1 MPMKFRGRASRALDD
16 WYSTGD
22 VTNNLTEARR
32 LLQSGRSFTQIIN
45 DLRVRRHTR
54 PEFVYP
60 AGLAVLRRPE
70 FEPAARDSYLD
81 AIKLA
86 LDHSPAVPI
95 RTTWETGAGNTEFE
109 FALTDGGDHIEV
121 TVRLPQGDIDPAGE
135 EQLGLTD
142 VQRH

>member
-1 MPMKFRGRASRALDD
+1 MKFKGPASRALDA

-22 VTNNLTEARR
+22 VTANLTEARR
-32 LLQSGRSFTQIIN
+32 LLQSGLSFTDIIE
-45 DLRVRRHTR
+45 DLRGQGRTR

-60 AGLAVLRRPE
+60 AGLAVLRRPD

-121 TVRLPQGDIDPAGE
+121 TVRLPQGDIDHAE
-135 EQLGLTD
+135 EQQLRLTD
-142 VQRH
+142 VQRY